1 MIKNNA
7 DKKILHPYSHLI
19 NLFQFDVLE
28 DVLVDDE
35 KRSQLRHALIAVCPK
50 RQNDINPTP
59 LSVARAVCRSIAGDE
74 VLQFFSRDRC
84 SRSTIKKAII
94 SDKLPYLSRVVTA
107 VIVHNAATDV
117 DTACGAFGRHLSKCS
132 DRACSKVFLAQRGEQ
147 EDAEEA
153 EQEDAE
159 EEEAEHEDAEEDEDR
174 ESGSSASIDSS
185 C

>member
-1 MIKNNA
+1 M
-7 DKKILHPYSHLI
+7 
-19 NLFQFDVLE
+19 
-28 DVLVDDE
+28 DDE
-35 KRSQLRHALIAVCPK
+35 KRSRLRHALIAVCPK

-74 VLQFFSRDRC
+74 LLQLFSRDRS
-84 SRSTIKKAII
+84 SRSNIKKAII

-132 DRACSKVFLAQRGEQ
+132 DRASSKVFLAQRGEQ
-147 EDAEEA
+147 
-153 EQEDAE
+153 E

-174 ESGSSASIDSS
+174 ESGSSASKDSS